1 MRSGLLMLMG
11 NAKHGAFYWILDLI
25 VSLGSASQVL
35 FLLIVLSKIT
45 HHHSK

>member
-1 MRSGLLMLMG
+1 MLMG
-11 NAKHGAFYWILDLI
+11 NAKRGAFYCILDLI
-25 VSLGSASQVL
+25 AALDSSSQVL

>member
-1 MRSGLLMLMG
+1 MLMG
-11 NAKHGAFYWILDLI
+11 NAKRGAFYCILDLI
-25 VSLGSASQVL
+25 VALGSAPQVM

>member
-1 MRSGLLMLMG
+1 MLMG
-11 NAKHGAFYWILDLI
+11 SVKRGAFYWILDLI
-25 VSLGSASQVL
+25 VSLGSAPQVM